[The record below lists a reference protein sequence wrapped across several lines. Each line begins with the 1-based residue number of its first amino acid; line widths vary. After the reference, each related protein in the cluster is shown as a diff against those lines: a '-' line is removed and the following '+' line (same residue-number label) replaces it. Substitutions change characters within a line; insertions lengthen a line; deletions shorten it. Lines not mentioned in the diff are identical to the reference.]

1 MIYELEQRHF
11 DIFKDEARK
20 WINLFGLKDWEI
32 FFRFE
37 ETEDFDRALC
47 HTNWAGK
54 VCNLTLARWHS
65 EERTE
70 GDIQKYAF
78 HEVCELLLTEMERIA
93 LDEEIPYTERKGL
106 AEAAR
111 HGVIRR
117 LENSVFPLS

>member
-37 ETEDFDRALC
+37 EMEDFDRALC
-47 HTNWAGK
+47 RTNWAGK
-54 VCNLTLARWHS
+54 VCNLALARWHS

-70 GDIQKYAF
+70 GDIRKYAF

>member
-1 MIYELEQRHF
+1 MPVELPGSYFE
-11 DIFKDEARK
+11 IFKDEARK

-32 FFRFE
+32 IFRFE
-37 ETEDFDRALC
+37 ETEDFDRAIC
-47 HTNWAGK
+47 GINWAGK
-54 VCNLTLARWHS
+54 ICNLTLARWHS

-70 GDIQKYAF
+70 DEIRKYAF

-106 AEAAR
+106 TEAAR

-117 LENSVFPLS
+117 LENSLFPLS